1 MNQSMN
7 LAAASRCVRC
17 GICKT
22 QCPTYLTT
30 HNETMGA
37 RGRVAMLGEMGMK
50 RLAPTGTL
58 AAMIFSCMLCG
69 ACKNLCPTGINI
81 PELMYQGRALLK
93 DSYGRGRLYRKAL
106 KVSLSRVDV
115 VFALLRGCQKL
126 FYRPLHRA
134 GIVEY
139 IPEIAATP
147 FKQNIQVYKNIKKT
161 GRIAIFAGC
170 SVNYFYPR
178 LGDALSRIML
188 SKGYEVVVFRGE
200 VCCGAPFRS
209 MGLEKEALKLA
220 ERNIEHFNKV
230 RSEAI
235 ISMCPTCT
243 MVMREQYP
251 SLTGKSITNIM
262 DVNEF
267 LVTYNM
273 ATDLETD
280 PTAITYHDPCH
291 LSYGLS
297 IRDKPRDILKSVKG
311 IEFVELKHA
320 DECCGFAGLFSM
332 QFKNIA
338 KTIGRK
344 KIKHISDTKAETV
357 VTSCPGC
364 IMQLEALKRETRS
377 KFKIKHIVEV
387 IDEAMHGQSA
397 GGHPGKRG
405 DAPEI
410 DFE

>member
-1 MNQSMN
+1 MKQSLN

-37 RGRVAMLGEMGMK
+37 RGRVAMLGEMDMK
-50 RLAPTGTL
+50 RLAPTGAL
-58 AAMIFSCMLCG
+58 ATMIFSCMLCG

-81 PELMYQGRALLK
+81 PELIYQGRTLLR
-93 DSYGRGRLYRKAL
+93 DSYGRGRLFRTAL
-106 KVSLSRVDV
+106 KVSLSRLDS
-115 VFALLRGCQKL
+115 VFALLRGGQKL
-126 FYRPLHRA
+126 LYRPLYRA

-139 IPEIAATP
+139 IPEITATP
-147 FKQNIQVYKNIKKT
+147 FKQKLQVYKNIKKT
-161 GRIAIFAGC
+161 GRIAVFAGC

-178 LGDALSRIML
+178 LGEALSRIML

-209 MGLEKEALKLA
+209 MGLETEALKLA
-220 ERNIEHFNKV
+220 ERNIDHFNKV
-230 RSEAI
+230 RAQAI

-251 SLTGKSITNIM
+251 ALTGKSITNIM

-267 LVTYNM
+267 LDTYSV
-273 ATDLETD
+273 ATGLETG
-280 PTAITYHDPCH
+280 TASVTYHDPCH

-297 IRDKPRDILKSVKG
+297 IRDKPRNILRSVKG
-311 IEFVELKHA
+311 IELVELKNA

-332 QFKNIA
+332 QFKSIA
-338 KTIGRK
+338 RTIGRK
-344 KIKHISDTKAETV
+344 KIKHIADTQAETV

-364 IMQLEALKRETRS
+364 IMQLEALKRETRAR
-377 KFKIKHIVEV
+377 FKIKHIVEV
-387 IDEAMHGQSA
+387 VDEAMHGQIP
-397 GGHPGKRG
+397 GHHSEKRG
-405 DAPEI
+405 GRETS
-410 DFE
+410 